1 VNPGKIARDQKTLEM
16 ATKLKE
22 TGNAEFKKP
31 SYAPAEAAYSKAIRL
46 VGMLKPPISEEQDT
60 LALALVLSCHVHPFH
75 LSQSVCHAPVWCARA
90 NVHSGIGGVESHR
103 TQSVST

>member
-31 SYAPAEAAYSKAIRL
+31 SYAPAAAAYSKAIRF
-46 VGMLKPPISEEQDT
+46 VGMLKPPISEEQE
-60 LALALVLSCHVHPFH
+60 AL
-75 LSQSVCHAPVWCARA
+75 R
-90 NVHSGIGGVESHR
+90 R
-103 TQSVST
+103 R